1 LPISIQYPN
10 FDTVNTKY
18 IGDIMKATYV
28 RVSTFEQNISRQLEG
43 KEGEVYW
50 DKVSGM
56 VAFEDRE
63 NAARLLADAEAG
75 KIDEVEVHSIDRL
88 GRDAINVLQ
97 TIKRFTELGVNVK
110 SQKEGLNTLLENGDQ
125 NPVAKLLVSVLSTLA
140 EIDYNNRREA
150 QAEGIAR
157 AKAEGKYKGRANG
170 SRLSDVD
177 LIEKHSEIV
186 EELHRGE
193 TIRRTAKLTERST
206 NTVQRVKKA
215 LDRLKMTN

>member
-1 LPISIQYPN
+1 
-10 FDTVNTKY
+10 
-18 IGDIMKATYV
+18 MKATYV
-28 RVSTFEQNISRQLEG
+28 RVSTFEQNISRQLKD

-63 NAARLLADAEAG
+63 DASRLLADARKG

-97 TIKRFTELGVNVK
+97 TIKTFTELGVNVK
-110 SQKEGLNTLLENGDQ
+110 SKKEGLNTLLDNGDQ

-150 QAEGIAR
+150 QREGIER

-170 SRLSDVD
+170 TALSDAK
-177 LIEKHSEIV
+177 LLKKHSDIV
-186 EELHRGE
+186 EELNRGE
-193 TIRRTAKLTERST
+193 SIRRTARLTEKSKS
-206 NTVQRVKKA
+206 TVQRVKKVI
-215 LDRLKMTN
+215 DKIENN

>member
-1 LPISIQYPN
+1 
-10 FDTVNTKY
+10 
-18 IGDIMKATYV
+18 MKATYV
-28 RVSTFEQNISRQLEG
+28 RVSTFEQNVSRQLQD
-43 KEGEVYW
+43 KEGVVYW

-63 NAARLLADAEAG
+63 NAGRLLADAKAG

-97 TIKRFTELGVNVK
+97 TIKTFTELGVNVRSK
-110 SQKEGLNTLLENGDQ
+110 KEGLNTLLDNGDQ

-150 QAEGIAR
+150 QLEGIAR

-170 SRLSDVD
+170 SVLSAVE
-177 LIEKHSEIV
+177 LAEKHSDIV
-186 EELHRGE
+186 KELNQGE
-193 TIRRTAKLTERST
+193 SIRRAARLTGKSKS
-206 NTVQRVKKA
+206 TVQRVKKA
-215 LDRLKMTN
+215 LEEIEQ

>member
-1 LPISIQYPN
+1 
-10 FDTVNTKY
+10 
-18 IGDIMKATYV
+18 MKATYV

-63 NAARLLADAEAG
+63 SAARLLADAEEG

-97 TIKRFTELGVNVK
+97 TIKRFTELGVNIK
-110 SQKEGLNTLLENGDQ
+110 SKKEGLNTLLDNGDQ

-150 QAEGIAR
+150 QREGIER

-170 SRLSDVD
+170 TSLSDID
-177 LIEKHSEIV
+177 LIEKHSDIV
-186 EELHRGE
+186 EELNRGE
-193 TIRRTAKLTERST
+193 SIRRTARLTEKSKS
-206 NTVQRVKKA
+206 TVQRVKKA
-215 LDRLKMTN
+215 LERLI

>member
-1 LPISIQYPN
+1 
-10 FDTVNTKY
+10 
-18 IGDIMKATYV
+18 MMATYV
-28 RVSTFEQNISRQLEG
+28 RVSTFEQNISRQLKN

-63 NAARLLADAEAG
+63 NASKLLTDARKG

-97 TIKRFTELGVNVK
+97 TIKTFTELGVNVK
-110 SQKEGLNTLLENGDQ
+110 SKKEGLNTLLDNGDQ

-150 QAEGIAR
+150 QREGIEK
-157 AKAEGKYKGRANG
+157 AKAEGKYKGRTNG
-170 SRLSDVD
+170 TGLTDSE
-177 LIEKHSEIV
+177 LIEKHSDIV
-186 EELHRGE
+186 EELNRGE
-193 TIRRTAKLTERST
+193 SIRRTARLTEKSKS
-206 NTVQRVKKA
+206 TVQRVKKT
-215 LDRLKMTN
+215 LSRLEIT

>member
-1 LPISIQYPN
+1 M
-10 FDTVNTKY
+10 
-18 IGDIMKATYV
+18 MKATYV

-43 KEGEVYW
+43 KEGTVYW

-56 VAFEDRE
+56 VAFEDRKD
-63 NAARLLADAEAG
+63 AARLLADAEAG
-75 KIDEVEVHSIDRL
+75 KIEEVQVHSIDRL

-97 TIKRFTELGVNVK
+97 TIKRFTELGVNVASK
-110 SQKEGLNTLLENGDQ
+110 KEGLNTLLDNGDQ

-170 SRLSDVD
+170 TELSDAQLV
-177 LIEKHSEIV
+177 EKHADIT
-186 EELHRGE
+186 EELNRGE
-193 TIRRTAKLTERST
+193 TIRRTAKLTGRSKS
-206 NTVQRVKKA
+206 TVQRVKKA
-215 LDRLKMTN
+215 AQRLKTTG

>member
-1 LPISIQYPN
+1 
-10 FDTVNTKY
+10 
-18 IGDIMKATYV
+18 MKATYV
-28 RVSTFEQNISRQLEG
+28 RVSTFEQNVSRQLQG
-43 KEGEVYW
+43 KEGTVYW

-63 NAARLLADAEAG
+63 NAGRLLADARAG

-97 TIKRFTELGVNVK
+97 TIKIFTELGVNVRSK
-110 SQKEGLNTLLENGDQ
+110 KEGLNTLLDNGDQ

-150 QAEGIAR
+150 QLEGIAR

-170 SRLSDVD
+170 STLSAVE
-177 LIEKHSEIV
+177 LAEKHSDIV
-186 EELHRGE
+186 KELNQGE
-193 TIRRTAKLTERST
+193 SIRRAARLTGKSKS
-206 NTVQRVKKA
+206 TVQRVKKA
-215 LDRLKMTN
+215 LEEIEQ

>member
-1 LPISIQYPN
+1 MMKV
-10 FDTVNTKY
+10 TY
-18 IGDIMKATYV
+18 I
-28 RVSTFEQNISRQLEG
+28 RVSTFEQNISRQLQG

-56 VAFEDRE
+56 VAFEDRK

-75 KIDEVEVHSIDRL
+75 KIEEVEVHSIDRL

-97 TIKRFTELGVNVK
+97 TIKRFTELGVNVASK
-110 SQKEGLNTLLENGDQ
+110 KEGLNTLLDNGDQ

-170 SRLSDVD
+170 TSLSDVD
-177 LIEKHSEIV
+177 LVEKHADIT
-186 EELHRGE
+186 EELNRGE
-193 TIRRTAKLTERST
+193 TIRRTAKLTGRSKS
-206 NTVQRVKKA
+206 TVQRVKKA
-215 LDRLKMTN
+215 AQRLKTTD

>member
-1 LPISIQYPN
+1 M
-10 FDTVNTKY
+10 
-18 IGDIMKATYV
+18 MKATYV

-63 NAARLLADAEAG
+63 DAGRLLADAEKG
-75 KIDEVEVHSIDRL
+75 EIDEVEVHSIDRL

-97 TIKRFTELGVNVK
+97 TIKRFTELGVNIRSK
-110 SQKEGLNTLLENGDQ
+110 KEGLNTLLENGDQ

-150 QAEGIAR
+150 QREGIAR
-157 AKAEGKYKGRANG
+157 AKARGKYKGRANG
-170 SRLSDVD
+170 SGLSDVD
-177 LIEKHSEIV
+177 LIEKHSDIV
-186 EELHRGE
+186 GELNRGE
-193 TIRRTAKLTERST
+193 TIRRTAKLAGCSKS
-206 NTVQRVKKA
+206 TVQRVKKA
-215 LDRLKMTN
+215 LDRLETAD

>member
-1 LPISIQYPN
+1 
-10 FDTVNTKY
+10 
-18 IGDIMKATYV
+18 MKATYV

-43 KEGEVYW
+43 KEGTVYW

-56 VAFEDRE
+56 VAFEDRKD
-63 NAARLLADAEAG
+63 AARLLADAEAG
-75 KIDEVEVHSIDRL
+75 KIEEVQVHSIDRL

-97 TIKRFTELGVNVK
+97 TIKRFTELGVNVASK
-110 SQKEGLNTLLENGDQ
+110 KEGLNTLLDNGDQ

-170 SRLSDVD
+170 TELSDAQLV
-177 LIEKHSEIV
+177 EKHADIT
-186 EELHRGE
+186 EELNRGE
-193 TIRRTAKLTERST
+193 TIRRTAKLTGRSKS
-206 NTVQRVKKA
+206 TVQRVKKA
-215 LDRLKMTN
+215 AQRLKTTG